1 MLVCVVGNYG
11 DKKVLTD
18 GQGIK
23 TLELYE
29 SLKKRYGYKEV
40 SKVNLFKKN
49 KFILSVKL
57 IYQLIK
63 CDNLIILVSKNGRKT
78 VIPFLVLLNKI
89 FKKNIYH
96 SLIGSTTHQTLQ
108 ENPKLI
114 NCYNQLAG
122 NWSETM
128 TEKKLL
134 EDCGLKNVRVIKNFK
149 NLYPLEE
156 NELIYNSKKPF
167 RFCTFSRV
175 EEMKGI
181 PNIVRTINEINHNHG
196 EIICTLDIYGYVMD
210 NYKSD
215 FEILKNEFGEAIR
228 YCGIVDFDKSVQ
240 VLKEYYMLLFPTKY
254 YTEGIPGTI
263 LDAFSAGLPIICSE
277 WESCYD
283 IISSE
288 VGVVYEFNNDNAL
301 LLAIE
306 NSIARPEVINKMKKA
321 CLNEARKYSSV
332 EVIKEIG
339 KILEEK

>member
-1 MLVCVVGNYG
+1 MIVCIVGNFG

-29 SLKKRYGYKEV
+29 SLKKKYGKKEV

-49 KFILSVKL
+49 KLILSVKL
-57 IYQLIK
+57 LYQLTK
-63 CDNLIILVSKNGRKT
+63 CENLIVLVSKNGRKT
-78 VIPFLVLLNKI
+78 VIPFLVLVNKI

-114 NCYNQLAG
+114 KCYNQLAG
-122 NWSETM
+122 NWSETI

-134 EDCGLKNVRVIKNFK
+134 EECGLNNVKVIKNFK
-149 NLYPLEE
+149 NLNPLEE
-156 NELIYNSKKPF
+156 NELIYSSKKPF

-181 PNIVRTINEINHNHG
+181 PNVVRAINEINRKHG
-196 EIICTLDIYGYVMD
+196 EIVCTLDIYGYIMD
-210 NYKSD
+210 NYKD
-215 FEILKNEFGEAIR
+215 NFEILKKEFGEAIR

-240 VLKEYYMLLFPTKY
+240 VLKQYYMLLFPTKY

-263 LDAFSAGLPIICSE
+263 LDALSAGLPILCPE

-283 IISSE
+283 ILSSD
-288 VGVVYEFNNDNAL
+288 VGVVYKFNNDKAL
-301 LLAIE
+301 LSAIE
-306 NSIARPEVINKMKKA
+306 NCIASPEIINNMKKA
-321 CLNEARKYSSV
+321 CLKEAKNYSSV

-339 KILEEK
+339 EILEGK

>member
-181 PNIVRTINEINHNHG
+181 PNIVRIINEINHNHG

-215 FEILKNEFGEAIR
+215 FEILKNEFGDAIR

-332 EVIKEIG
+332 EVIKKIG

>member
-1 MLVCVVGNYG
+1 M
-11 DKKVLTD
+11 
-18 GQGIK
+18 
-23 TLELYE
+23 
-29 SLKKRYGYKEV
+29 
-40 SKVNLFKKN
+40 
-49 KFILSVKL
+49 
-57 IYQLIK
+57 IK

-181 PNIVRTINEINHNHG
+181 PNIVRIINEINHNHG

-215 FEILKNEFGEAIR
+215 FEILKNEFGDAIR

-332 EVIKEIG
+332 EVIKKIG